1 MSSMTS
7 CGCVRRVSKRE
18 WSASNQTQTHGDEA
32 SKKRS
37 GHLIADMGHHRE
49 VICTVRFSNCEPVD
63 KNDDDRKHSAR
74 REVPCAS
81 PPVNEDSEDREHP
94 ARREVPCT
102 SPSVDEDNEDR
113 KHPTRREVPCA
124 MKTAEEMQTDYP
136 VRREETFRHGYIPYK
151 DDEKA
156 RLAFSCMVDSLISLA
171 LLPEKKT
178 QYRLLWIYIPRTRG
192 KAMIKR
198 RP

>member
-1 MSSMTS
+1 M
-7 CGCVRRVSKRE
+7 E
-18 WSASNQTQTHGDEA
+18 WSASDQTQMHGHEV

-37 GHLIADMGHHRE
+37 FDLSQSYPGHLTAVLGHHHE
-49 VICTVRFSNCEPVD
+49 VKCTVRFSNCEPVD

-136 VRREETFRHGYIPYK
+136 VRRDKRFRHGYIPYK
-151 DDEKA
+151 IDES
-156 RLAFSCMVDSLISLA
+156 RLAWSCTIDSHISLA
-171 LLPEKKT
+171 YSAREDDPTLLVADIFPAHKG
-178 QYRLLWIYIPRTRG
+178 WG
-192 KAMIKR
+192 MR
-198 RP
+198 R